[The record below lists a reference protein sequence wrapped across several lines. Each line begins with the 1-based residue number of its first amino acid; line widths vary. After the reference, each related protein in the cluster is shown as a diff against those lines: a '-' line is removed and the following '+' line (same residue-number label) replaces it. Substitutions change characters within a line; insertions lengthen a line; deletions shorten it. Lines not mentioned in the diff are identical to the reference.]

1 MNHFDVILES
11 LKNQKKSI
19 EEKIYLEIGNKNLL
33 IIEKEKIKQA
43 IYWLSLIGNLQIENC
58 RVEKSITIPDL
69 GFCDA
74 RLVLDPESD
83 NPEMWSDFKIND
95 ETVLLDSGDIILK
108 LKKR

>member
-1 MNHFDVILES
+1 
-11 LKNQKKSI
+11 
-19 EEKIYLEIGNKNLL
+19 
-33 IIEKEKIKQA
+33 
-43 IYWLSLIGNLQIENC
+43 LSLIGNLQIENC

-69 GFCDA
+69 GFCDT